1 MHDTDSVSALA
12 PTPALPRKGRE
23 QGHYMLTNQAA
34 SASATS
40 PSPAPDSS
48 LAVQMLEICKRFG
61 AVLANSDVNL
71 SVRQGT
77 VHGIVGENGAGKS
90 TLMSVLYGFYRADS
104 GQIFINGQRVAIANA
119 HDAIAHGIG
128 MVHQHFML
136 VDTLNAIENVM
147 LGAEPHVLLDKAAAV
162 VRQRLQALML
172 STGLKVALDVPV
184 GELPVGDQQRLEIL
198 KALYRGAR
206 ILILDEP
213 TAVLTPQE
221 TEQLFGVLTL
231 LRSQG
236 TTIILITHKLKE
248 VMRLCDDVTVMR
260 GGKAVAR
267 VAIAD
272 TSIDQLVEAM
282 VGRKVATGRAAGA
295 AQALGAIKLQATNI
309 SLKDSA
315 GVLRLDGIDL
325 QLRAGEIVGIAGV
338 SGNGQSE
345 LLEVLSGLCAP
356 SAGQMSIEGH
366 TFSASAWLHPT
377 EARLLKI
384 AHVPEDRHARAMV
397 MDFDAWES
405 AVLGYEALPAYS
417 RWGCMLRG
425 RMRAATRAMME
436 RFDVRPRNAQLQS
449 SKFSGGN
456 QQKLVLARELGQ
468 TPHVLLV
475 GQPTR
480 GVDIGAI
487 EFIYS
492 QLRALRAQGCAV
504 LVLSSELD
512 EILALSDRVVVMC
525 QGRITGELPI
535 DACSENRLGILMTGG
550 A

>member
-1 MHDTDSVSALA
+1 
-12 PTPALPRKGRE
+12 
-23 QGHYMLTNQAA
+23 MLTTAAA
-34 SASATS
+34 SAF
-40 PSPAPDSS
+40 
-48 LAVQMLEICKRFG
+48 AVQMTGICKRFG
-61 AVLANSDVNL
+61 AVLANSDVTL
-71 SVRQGT
+71 SVRPGT

-90 TLMSVLYGFYRADS
+90 TLMSVLYGFYAADS
-104 GQIFINGQRVAIANA
+104 GHIAIDGQTVTIANASDAIAN
-119 HDAIAHGIG
+119 GIG

-147 LGAEPHVLLDKAAAV
+147 LGAEPHALLARGAQV
-162 VRQRLQALML
+162 VSARLKTLMA
-172 STGLKVALDVPV
+172 STGLTVALNVPV

-221 TEQLFGVLTL
+221 AEQLFGVLGV

-236 TTIILITHKLKE
+236 TTVILITHKLKE

-260 GGKAVAR
+260 GGRVVAR
-267 VAIAD
+267 MAIAD
-272 TSIDQLVEAM
+272 TSVDQLAEAM
-282 VGRKVATGRAAGA
+282 VGRKVSVGRAAGPAHQPGDVLLA
-295 AQALGAIKLQATNI
+295 ASNI
-309 SLKDSA
+309 NLTDTQ
-315 GVLRLDGIDL
+315 GVQRLSGIDL

-345 LLEVLSGLCAP
+345 LLEVLAGLLAPTSGQL
-356 SAGQMSIEGH
+356 SLAGQQFE
-366 TFSASAWLHPT
+366 ASAWLTPT
-377 EARLLKI
+377 LARSLKL
-384 AHVPEDRHARAMV
+384 AHVPEDRHARAVV
-397 MDFDAWES
+397 MDFAAWES

-417 RWGCMLRG
+417 RWGWMLG
-425 RMRAATRAMME
+425 RQMRAATRTMME
-436 RFDVRPRNAQLQS
+436 RFDVRPRNAQLQLV
-449 SKFSGGN
+449 KFSGGN

-468 TPHVLLV
+468 APRVLLV

-492 QLRALRAQGCAV
+492 QLRALKNQGCAV

-525 QGRITGELPI
+525 QGRMTGELPI
-535 DACSENRLGILMTGG
+535 EACSEQQLGILMTGG

>member
-1 MHDTDSVSALA
+1 MIRFDCVT
-12 PTPALPRKGRE
+12 
-23 QGHYMLTNQAA
+23 
-34 SASATS
+34 
-40 PSPAPDSS
+40 
-48 LAVQMLEICKRFG
+48 KRFISG
-61 AVLANSDVNL
+61 FQALDEVSFEIMASEMVFLTGHS
-71 SVRQGT
+71 
-77 VHGIVGENGAGKS
+77 GAGKS
-90 TLMSVLYGFYRADS
+90 TLVKCVAGFQQAEQGSIMIDGREQAIDNPVVARAL
-104 GQIFINGQRVAIANA
+104 GV
-119 HDAIAHGIG
+119 G
-128 MVHQHFML
+128 MVYQHFTLAPGMTVAENL
-136 VDTLNAIENVM
+136 LLAGGKTPALIHWKRKRAELAEFLAGTPFRLDLNARPSE
-147 LGAEPHVLLDKAAAV
+147 LAAGEKQKLELLKQLYL
-162 VRQRLQALML
+162 RPRL
-172 STGLKVALDVPV
+172 
-184 GELPVGDQQRLEIL
+184 
-198 KALYRGAR
+198 
-206 ILILDEP
+206 LILDEP

-221 TEQLFGVLTL
+221 TEQLFGVLML

-236 TTIILITHKLKE
+236 TTIVLITHKLKE

-260 GGKAVAR
+260 GGRVVAR

-272 TSIDQLVEAM
+272 TSADQLAEAM
-282 VGRKVATGRAAGA
+282 VGRKVAIGRAVGA
-295 AQALGAIKLQATNI
+295 AQVPGDVKLQASNI
-309 SLKDSA
+309 SLKDA
-315 GVLRLDGIDL
+315 QGVLRLSGIDL

-345 LLEVLSGLCAP
+345 LLEVLSGLRRP
-356 SAGQMSIEGH
+356 TSGQLSVATR
-366 TFSASAWLHPT
+366 TFGPDTWLHPT
-377 EARLLKI
+377 LARELKI

-405 AVLGYEALPAYS
+405 AVLGYEALPCYS
-417 RWGCMLRG
+417 RWGWMLGG
-425 RMRAATRAMME
+425 RMRAATRKMME
-436 RFDVRPRNAQLQS
+436 QFDVRPRNAQLQS

-468 TPHVLLV
+468 APHVLLV

-535 DACSENRLGILMTGG
+535 DACSENRLGVLMTGG